1 VENQGRSQPSE
12 APKSG
17 AAAGTGNGGANKAS
31 RLAVWSWVLYDFSNT
46 VFSISILTYFFPV
59 WLGSELEAGADVFN
73 YAAAGSAL
81 LVALT
86 APFLGAV
93 ADLRQRRLPY
103 LVALTVLAVLFTAG
117 LGFAGGVLLGVALFV
132 AANVAYQSALVF
144 YDALLPSVS
153 TGRGAGTVSGYG
165 TAAGYI
171 GAIFALAVLTLFV
184 TDEFLGFAFGGPE
197 AVRDFLGPLGGWIDT
212 GDEPSKNAFLP
223 TAVLFLLFSLPTFF
237 FVPDR
242 AVRRPRSVN
251 LTATY
256 RGVFSTVRNLRA
268 YAGLG
273 TFIAATL
280 LYTDA
285 ANTAISNMGLYGRE
299 VFGMEQAQT
308 TNLLLFSTIFAGVG
322 SLGFG
327 YVSDRVGPKKALVGV
342 LVAWIVA
349 IVLAAVAVAPWMLVL
364 AGPLVGAALGGTWTV
379 SRVMLIALSPAEK
392 VGEFFGIYSLAGK
405 LSAVAGPAITAGL
418 LTALEGYGTLNYRIA
433 IGSLALIVALGLFL
447 LLRVPDIRPDPS
459 VEEFAPESAAGAPK

>member
-1 VENQGRSQPSE
+1 MTN
-12 APKSG
+12 A
-17 AAAGTGNGGANKAS
+17 KAS

-59 WLGSELEAGADVFN
+59 WLGSELGAGADVFN

-144 YDALLPSVS
+144 YDALLPGVS
-153 TGRGAGTVSGYG
+153 AGRGAGRVSGYG
-165 TAAGYI
+165 TAVGYI

-184 TDEFLGFAFGGPE
+184 TDEFLGFTVGGPE

-212 GDEPSKNAFLP
+212 GDQPSKNAFLP

-242 AVRRPRSVN
+242 AVRRPRPVN
-251 LTATY
+251 LAATY

-285 ANTAISNMGLYGRE
+285 ANTAITNMGLYGRE
-299 VFGMEQAQT
+299 VFGMEQAQI

-342 LVAWIVA
+342 LVAWLVA
-349 IVLAAVAVAPWMLVL
+349 IVLAAVAMAPWMLVL

-379 SRVMLIALSPAEK
+379 SRVMLIALSPPEK
-392 VGEFFGIYSLAGK
+392 LGEFFGIYSLAGK
-405 LSAVAGPAITAGL
+405 LSAVAGPAITAGI

-447 LLRVPDIRPDPS
+447 LLRVPDIRPDPN
-459 VEEFAPESAAGAPK
+459 VDEFTPDAP